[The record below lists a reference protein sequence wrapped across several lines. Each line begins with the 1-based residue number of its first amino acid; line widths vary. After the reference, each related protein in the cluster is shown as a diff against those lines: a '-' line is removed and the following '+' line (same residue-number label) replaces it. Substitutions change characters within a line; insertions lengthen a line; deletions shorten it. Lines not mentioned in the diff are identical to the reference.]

1 MIWTASRIC
10 ASAAEYFRPCHCSTM
25 IRLDSPMPSATRPG
39 ARWPSV
45 AALMP
50 SSVGVRVCT
59 GPRAEMRITGRQYTR
74 RPPMRLVPELALT
87 PEGWRRDVALA
98 VTDGRIA
105 HVGVAQPRQPGD
117 VMLPGR
123 ALLPGTVNAH
133 CHTFQSLLRGL

>member
-10 ASAAEYFRPCHCSTM
+10 VSAAEYFRPCHCSTM

-59 GPRAEMRITGRQYTR
+59 GTTAEPTFSRVLRARI
-74 RPPMRLVPELALT
+74 
-87 PEGWRRDVALA
+87 VAMTA
-98 VTDGRIA
+98 MA
-105 HVGVAQPRQPGD
+105 
-117 VMLPGR
+117 
-123 ALLPGTVNAH
+123 
-133 CHTFQSLLRGL
+133 S